1 YADWKDKVSDIRKNL
16 RFFYNFYSSENTF
29 KERFI
34 RIYSKFLLSVYTLFH
49 DNEHSVSEIDTN
61 LLPPLAL
68 RILRFVPVSSNRD
81 KKIAEYID
89 NLNNKKSNRQEF
101 FENYVIPL
109 IRRFFNNSGA
119 LNEITRQVLEI
130 FNNIEIQYDIK
141 SCDFNFKL
149 DGDIFDFEAERL
161 CPLSFLSVLAAN
173 EFRII
178 CMNPLLAYYYDKIFI
193 KHWKYAVP
201 HLFYEVTLLFLAHE
215 IFHQNTSY
223 WGRAA
228 RTNNDELEFPDI
240 ELVEIFTEF
249 EKLIWYYSNL
259 DLFDVIYRFRN
270 YFPIFIPEYLKGIV
284 PIFSLLEF
292 PDIFGSKDVSRF
304 LSGFCRCTDEA
315 SLLDSFI
322 AFYRLLSK
330 AYPDL
335 IVKFDENNL
344 INIINNEILNFFKL
358 ETKLIRKLKNF
369 TDHIAITEELNYFIK
384 KFKLEELGEN
394 IYNLLSLNYYIKRFN
409 EKNYSDLIFYLYG
422 ILFCII
428 AVKYFIKSKSKKL
441 LIRILINN
449 MSINYIRLLNDP
461 LSIFSKLG
469 NVLVIETLK
478 EEKKYSVKD
487 YRDISALSA
496 KAIFEKDYQKAIQL
510 CKEGLKLAKEAG
522 DELHIELLEDR
533 LEMLTLIPGDPE
545 QSIREYERKMREKAE
560 LEKSRLPVIK
570 IPHAYHVFDEMIND
584 LLQYNNEM
592 EKWAADL
599 DIKVHFPDGDR
610 WEVFMKYINEIE
622 EVYIK
627 LYGKKQ
633 LDMIYR
639 EADFLYKRGRLIP
652 PYYDRKNKSL
662 IF

>member
-1 YADWKDKVSDIRKNL
+1 
-16 RFFYNFYSSENTF
+16 
-29 KERFI
+29 
-34 RIYSKFLLSVYTLFH
+34 
-49 DNEHSVSEIDTN
+49 
-61 LLPPLAL
+61 
-68 RILRFVPVSSNRD
+68 
-81 KKIAEYID
+81 
-89 NLNNKKSNRQEF
+89 
-101 FENYVIPL
+101 
-109 IRRFFNNSGA
+109 
-119 LNEITRQVLEI
+119 
-130 FNNIEIQYDIK
+130 
-141 SCDFNFKL
+141 KL
-149 DGDIFDFEAERL
+149 GGDIFDFEAERL

-178 CMNPLLAYYYDKIFI
+178 RMNPLLAYYYDKIFI

-223 WGRAA
+223 WGRTA
-228 RTNNDELEFPDI
+228 RTNNDKLEYPDI
-240 ELVEIFTEF
+240 ELAEIFTEF

-259 DLFDVIYRFRN
+259 DLFDVIYKFRN

-284 PIFSLLEF
+284 FSLLEF

-304 LSGFCRCTDEA
+304 LSGFCRCRDEG

-322 AFYRLLSK
+322 AFYRLLSE

-335 IVKFDENNL
+335 IIDLNDNELK
-344 INIINNEILNFFKL
+344 NIISNKNNSILNFFRAGVRELRNFKDA
-358 ETKLIRKLKNF
+358 KNY
-369 TDHIAITEELNYFIK
+369 EELNNKIINFIQNFNLTRISPEISRLLLLDYYLTIFKKKDNFDFVYYF
-384 KFKLEELGEN
+384 
-394 IYNLLSLNYYIKRFN
+394 
-409 EKNYSDLIFYLYG
+409 YG
-422 ILFCII
+422 VFICII
-428 AVKYFIKSKSKKL
+428 AIKYFIKVERREL

-449 MSINYIRLLNDP
+449 MIKNY
-461 LSIFSKLG
+461 LSLKNNPNNVLSKFAD
-469 NVLVIETLK
+469 VLVIGKLT
-478 EEKKYSVKD
+478 EK
-487 YRDISALSA
+487 ITPE
-496 KAIFEKDYQKAIQL
+496 EKDYQDLTDESSIAIVNKNYQKAI
-510 CKEGLKLAKEAG
+510 ELAKEALKLAEKAN
-522 DELHIELLEDR
+522 DSYYIELLKIR
-533 LEMLTLIPGDPE
+533 LEMFNMIPGDPE
-545 QSIREYERKMREKAE
+545 KSIREFDRQLREKAA
-560 LEKSRLPVIK
+560 LEKRLLPDIK

-592 EKWAADL
+592 EKWAADI

-639 EADFLYKRGRLIP
+639 EADFLYKRGSLIP